1 VKHFGKNPSL
11 NLGIGG
17 DRTENILWRLD
28 HGALDGVS
36 PKVIV
41 LMIGVNNAPLVS
53 ANDVP
58 ATAVAHGM
66 KLCVESLRL
75 HCPDSHL
82 VVLKIL
88 PAFDPTAASGQ
99 VIGEI
104 NTAFSSFDWKGNTG
118 IDVLDLQPDFTRG
131 DGSLKTELYS
141 DGHLHLS
148 PAGYEV
154 IAARLRAAISTRL
167 DP

>member
-1 VKHFGKNPSL
+1 
-11 NLGIGG
+11 
-17 DRTENILWRLD
+17 

-104 NTAFSSFDWKGNTG
+104 KTAFSSYDWQDTPE
-118 IDVLDLQPDFTRG
+118 IELLDLYPDFTRA

-148 PAGYEV
+148 PAGYEI
-154 IAARLRAAISTRL
+154 IAARLRASISTRL
-167 DP
+167 DR